1 MPYPSRESKVRKA
14 FIEELMAEALKNPN
28 VWFLTADLGY
38 SFIEPFQ
45 ATFPDRFINMG
56 VAEQNMV
63 GVAAGLALTGK
74 KVFIYSIVNFVTF
87 RCLEQIRQ
95 DICYHEL
102 DVTLVSVGAG
112 YAYADAGY
120 SHHGVEDIAIMRIL
134 PHMRIFSPADPR
146 EVRLCMQELCR
157 RPGPAYLRLNKTRE
171 SLYNE
176 TGEASSLQPICVQ
189 EGFDFLLLATGLALK
204 QALETARQLPNY
216 SIGVWSF
223 PLLCPLELGDLEEL
237 LVKARGVISLE
248 EHGEGGFATLL
259 LEAFHR
265 KKLQVVFEPFFYR
278 KEPLKVA
285 GSTEELAQKA
295 GFSILKVVERLESM
309 V

>member
-1 MPYPSRESKVRKA
+1 MRKA
-14 FIEELMAEALKNPN
+14 FIEELMGEALKNPN

-45 ATFPDRFINMG
+45 AKFPDRFINMG

-134 PHMRIFSPADPR
+134 PHMRIFSPADPG

-171 SLYNE
+171 GLYSPKKE
-176 TGEASSLQPICVQ
+176 LSGLQPICVQ
-189 EGFDFLLLATGLALK
+189 EGVDFLLLATGPALK
-204 QALETARQLPNY
+204 QALEIARQLPNY

-223 PLLCPLELGDLEEL
+223 PLLCPL
-237 LVKARGVISLE
+237 
-248 EHGEGGFATLL
+248 
-259 LEAFHR
+259 
-265 KKLQVVFEPFFYR
+265 
-278 KEPLKVA
+278 
-285 GSTEELAQKA
+285 
-295 GFSILKVVERLESM
+295 
-309 V
+309 